1 MPGGRGC
8 LPGITSPDTWN
19 DHTVRCAVLSLL
31 KEMGQ
36 TALAKLCPL
45 TQSAISNIANWK
57 YNNKLSDEKCAEFG
71 KWYTQYMS
79 NTTGKYNF
87 PCDFGIAP
95 KDSRLTFHP
104 DHEIPEMRQWYKT
117 CKNPTE
123 HKLNFFA
130 NELNKGHVR
139 QERPKV
145 TVAKL
150 KIWWKNERQ
159 REKKMK
165 KSVKTATVTSLP
177 NVKTVHKS
185 NAMIPDSID
194 IVQQSLDLASEGSE
208 TFQKSHD
215 QFEEPVELLE
225 QLHESN
231 NVTKGAYQTER
242 KSYVTLQPTSENSLN
257 INPIIST
264 VSGMSE
270 MNYNQNRRMENISES
285 SLIMNR
291 YHHT

>member
-1 MPGGRGC
+1 
-8 LPGITSPDTWN
+8 
-19 DHTVRCAVLSLL
+19 
-31 KEMGQ
+31 MGQ

-79 NTTGKYNF
+79 NTTDF

-123 HKLNFFA
+123 HKLNSFA

-159 REKKMK
+159 REKKIN
-165 KSVKTATVTSLP
+165 KSVKTATVTSLHDV
-177 NVKTVHKS
+177 NTMQKS
-185 NAMIPDSID
+185 NTIIPDSID
-194 IVQQSLDLASEGSE
+194 IVQQSLDVERERCE
-208 TFQKSHD
+208 TFQKSRD
-215 QFEEPVELLE
+215 QFEEPIELLE
-225 QLHESN
+225 QLRQSDDAF
-231 NVTKGAYQTER
+231 KGDNQTER

-264 VSGMSE
+264 VPGMSE
-270 MNYNQNRRMENISES
+270 MNYNHNRQSIENITES
-285 SLIMNR
+285 SIKMNR
-291 YHHT
+291 FDT